1 MSQYCINKTRIINLN
16 LPKGYDKTRI
26 QIGVPNT
33 DGKAEK
39 VGLKSVG
46 DSVLPSADFGPN
58 CLKNA
63 YGYSY
68 VDKTQLK
75 RDRYICTVWIQPFG
89 NEYASS
95 IPCDMYRKCYPR
107 VEVSPMNIELF
118 LFENEKAETYI
129 IANLTEEIRENY
141 LKEVVNIFLEIFK
154 ECYVFSDEI
163 NIDNNAIR
171 RRCNWEILPPG
182 EKPSV
187 HLSRQLSERGENTD
201 TFDINRLKILDRY
214 KVEQIVEGINGFAGY
229 YAYVFTEYCILES
242 AIYGN
247 ATYIIPKDNW
257 EKYSQMTKKE
267 LFDENIVIDK
277 LIHNEKWNYNIT
289 NAIRKY
295 EHQ

>member
-1 MSQYCINKTRIINLN
+1 MSQYCIKKTRIINLN
-16 LPKGYDKTRI
+16 LPQGYDKAFI

-33 DGKAEK
+33 DGRAEK

-46 DSVLPSADFGPN
+46 DIVLPSADFGPN

-68 VDKTQLK
+68 SDKTQPQK
-75 RDRYICTVWIQPFG
+75 DRYVSTIWVQPFG

-95 IPCDMYRKCYPR
+95 VPCDIYRKCYPQIK
-107 VEVSPMNIELF
+107 VPPTNIELL
-118 LFENEKAETYI
+118 LFENDKAETYI
-129 IANLTEEIRENY
+129 VAVLTEEIRENHI
-141 LKEVVNIFLEIFK
+141 KEVINVFLEIFK

-163 NIDNNAIR
+163 GVDENARR

-187 HLSRQLSERGENTD
+187 HLSHQLSERGENTD
-201 TFDINRLKILDRY
+201 TFDINRLKTLDRY

-229 YAYVFTEYCILES
+229 YAYVFKNYCILES

-257 EKYSQMTKKE
+257 EMYSQMTKKE
-267 LFDENIVIDK
+267 LFDDNIVIEK
-277 LIHNEKWNYNIT
+277 LIHNAKWKYNIT
-289 NAIRKY
+289 KTIRKY
-295 EHQ
+295 EDQ